1 MTVEGS
7 CVCKYVLDTRPER
20 LAVEINPDKLAVDTR
35 PARLAVDTRFEYTK
49 FVPRFTPIIEDTY
62 NICAETIVA

>member
-1 MTVEGS
+1 V
-7 CVCKYVLDTRPER
+7 DTRPAR
-20 LAVEINPDKLAVDTR
+20 LAVDTRPARLAVDTRPARLAVDTR

-62 NICAETIVA
+62 NVCAETIVA